1 MKKYIISFSLL
12 TSVFF
17 TSCKKEKEDECIET
31 VTSDILSADGPSVGS
46 VNQDINFTLT
56 YPIINGCGEFEE
68 LIESNEGNTR
78 LVTIKSKYI
87 GCICTQV
94 YGTLTT
100 NYTFKTAT
108 PGTYYLNFLQ
118 GDIGALVD
126 TLAIN

>member
-56 YPIINGCGEFEE
+56 YPIINGCGKFEE
-68 LIESNEGNTR
+68 LTESAQGNSR
-78 LVTIKSKYI
+78 VVTVKTKYT
-87 GCICTQV
+87 GCICTQ
-94 YGTLTT
+94 YHETLTT
-100 NYTFKTAT
+100 RYIFKTTT
-108 PGTYYLNFLQ
+108 PGTYFLNFMQ
-118 GDIGALVD
+118 DDGTALVD
-126 TLAIN
+126 TLMIN